1 MYLKKINLKNKV
13 ALVTGAGKG
22 IGKACAIAL
31 AEAGADLIIIS
42 RTQKDLDKV
51 SKIIKK
57 YKSKC
62 ISYTCDI
69 TNYAQIKN
77 IINKQRKIDILVNN
91 AGTNIPEHF
100 TKVQK
105 KNMEYLVRLNTI
117 STFNVAQLCTLK
129 MLEMKNRK
137 KIGGSIINMSSQM
150 GHVGGPIRS
159 VYNMTK
165 AGLEGLTKGMAID
178 LAKSN
183 IRVNTVCPTFVV
195 TPMTKKF
202 LKNKQFRNETINKI
216 PLGKFAEV
224 SDVAT
229 AVAFLASDSASMIT
243 GTSLLVD
250 GGWTAI

>member
-1 MYLKKINLKNKV
+1 MYFKKINLKKKV

-22 IGKACAIAL
+22 IGRACAIAL
-31 AEAGADLIIIS
+31 SEAGADLIIVS
-42 RTQKDLDKV
+42 RTQKDLDEV
-51 SKIIKK
+51 SKIIRKF
-57 YKSKC
+57 KSKC
-62 ISYTCDI
+62 KSYVCDV
-69 TNYAQIKN
+69 TNYNQVKN
-77 IINKQRKIDILVNN
+77 IINKEKKIDILVNN

-105 KNMEYLVRLNTI
+105 KNMEYLVKVNTI
-117 STFNVAQLCTLK
+117 ATFNIAQLCTLK
-129 MLEMKNRK
+129 MLETKSRK

-150 GHVGGPIRS
+150 AHVGGPIRS

-178 LAKSN
+178 LAKNN

-202 LKNKQFRNETINKI
+202 LKNKKFKNDTLRKI
-216 PLGKFAEV
+216 PMGKFADL

-229 AVAFLASDSASMIT
+229 AVTFLASDASSMIT
-243 GTSLLVD
+243 GTSILVD